1 MRQHSTGL
9 FELFLRSIILNCY
22 CDQRFARIFC
32 NIMPKRVEY
41 FGGAK
46 ELHPEELPSIRDVI
60 CFAKSLQDSLPG
72 KSLGLASNEIGIS

>member
-1 MRQHSTGL
+1 
-9 FELFLRSIILNCY
+9 
-22 CDQRFARIFC
+22 
-32 NIMPKRVEY
+32 MPKRVEY

-72 KSLGLASNEIGIS
+72 KSLGLASNEIGISQTYS

>member
-1 MRQHSTGL
+1 
-9 FELFLRSIILNCY
+9 
-22 CDQRFARIFC
+22 
-32 NIMPKRVEY
+32 MPKRVEY

-72 KSLGLASNEIGIS
+72 KSLGLASNEIGIGLRDWELQAEEMQK